1 MFLAPPSAGVAA
13 RHWARHFSRPCP
25 IPETFPAKEAARH
38 RPSQLLFSRTLSEP
52 PRSSTSRFGLSN
64 RIFGVVF
71 TTLFNQAPPRKVSS
85 QLCDLWTPGRSNRI
99 LGTVLVISIQ
109 SNGIPTTVSAVSIQL
124 ERLRWNPPIVPLSDF
139 SSVEGSAK
147 IDDLYS
153 VEQAEDT
160 IIPTIVLSNTS
171 PKLQTLRRRYCET
184 ACSYNSFRHRSKF
197 STIFLPSGFRA
208 SRPAATSS
216 TLRVVF
222 ADLTAIDQQQQVD
235 AFFRV
240 EHLLHRR
247 YFFFD
252 FPGSIRKL
260 GSITSNKWTTYSGS
274 NTTSPPQGLPLPL
287 SGVLFENSVH
297 HYQQADPLFWF
308 EHHFP
313 TASDFF
319 FHFPGGFQSPTLPHR
334 RRLLL
339 PLSGVCSRPSI
350 TSRTHSD
357 FFFFHFLGFVRKLT
371 PITITNKWTTSSG
384 SNTSSRSPATS
395 SSTFRGFFAN
405 SVPSPA
411 SKTAKHPPRWLSTTL
426 PSRRP
431 PSPGPTISTP
441 SIFPRALARMV
452 TGTSPSLVVKT

>member
-71 TTLFNQAPPRKVSS
+71 TTLFNQAPPRKVSL

-171 PKLQTLRRRYCET
+171 PKPLVSRLYDVDTVRQPAHTILFDIGRNFLQSFFLPVSALLAPQRLLRLCGLSSRISLPSTSNNKWTPSSESNT
-184 ACSYNSFRHRSKF
+184 F
-197 STIFLPSGFRA
+197 STAGTSSSTFRVLFENSVPS
-208 SRPAATSS
+208 PATSGRLIPGR
-216 TLRVVF
+216 TL
-222 ADLTAIDQQQQVD
+222 
-235 AFFRV
+235 
-240 EHLLHRR
+240 LLHRR
-247 YFFFD
+247 DFLFH
-252 FPGSIRKL
+252 FPGFCSKTQ
-260 GSITSNKWTTYSGS
+260 SITINKRTPFSGL
-274 NTTSPPQGLPLPL
+274 NTTSPPQAT
-287 SGVLFENSVH
+287 SFSTSRGVFRA
-297 HYQQADPLFWF
+297 Q
-308 EHHFP
+308 HFP
-313 TASDFF
+313 TAGDFF
-319 FHFPGGFQSPTLPHR
+319 FRFPGFVRGPASLLAPTATSSSSTFWVLFASSLPSPSPTSGRLLRGRTPHLAR
-334 RRLLL
+334 QRLLL
-339 PLSGVCSRPSI
+339 PLSGVCSQTRFHHQHQRQPS
-350 TSRTHSD
+350 THQDGFLQHSRAVVPHHRAQRFRLRLSS
-357 FFFFHFLGFVRKLT
+357 LG
-371 PITITNKWTTSSG
+371 PW
-384 SNTSSRSPATS
+384 
-395 SSTFRGFFAN
+395 
-405 SVPSPA
+405 
-411 SKTAKHPPRWLSTTL
+411 
-426 PSRRP
+426 
-431 PSPGPTISTP
+431 PGW
-441 SIFPRALARMV
+441 
-452 TGTSPSLVVKT
+452 